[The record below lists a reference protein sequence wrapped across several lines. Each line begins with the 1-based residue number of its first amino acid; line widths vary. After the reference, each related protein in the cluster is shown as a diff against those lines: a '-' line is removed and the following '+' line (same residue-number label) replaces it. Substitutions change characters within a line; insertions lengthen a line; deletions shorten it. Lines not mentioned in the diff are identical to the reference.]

1 MLLRAHGICTYSL
14 EQLRT
19 DCTRALL
26 LLLAG
31 MVGWVTTVTADD
43 LTPRERALQDA
54 AVTGGRLAAALLD
67 YDALTLMD

>member
-1 MLLRAHGICTYSL
+1 
-14 EQLRT
+14 
-19 DCTRALL
+19 
-26 LLLAG
+26 